1 MEIKWIKLST
11 DIFSN
16 RKIRLISHMKDGD
29 AIIVMWLHLL
39 VLAGELNDG
48 GAIYVTDGKP
58 YTEEEF
64 SVLMERPRELIA
76 LALRT
81 FEAYG
86 MIGYYDD
93 KTMYIVNWDKYT
105 KTPGDTVKLCIG
117 GLIAVFFLFLKVI
130 GQLKMPRRIVLFGI
144 VFVMAYLLQAILDDL
159 MLLSGMALAGEFL
172 DFVCFQRAI
181 RITKENILVGKTA
194 DATTAQ
200 VEEVLKK
207 YIGRV

>member
-16 RKIRLISHMKDGD
+16 RKIKLISHMKDGD
-29 AIIVMWLHLL
+29 AIIVIWLRLL

-58 YTEEEF
+58 YTEDDF

-93 KTMYIVNWDKYT
+93 KTMYIVNWDKYQST
-105 KTPGDTVKLCIG
+105 DRMAEIREYNRQAKQRERERKKNINDT
-117 GLIAVFFLFLKVI
+117 A
-130 GQLKMPRRIVLFGI
+130 
-144 VFVMAYLLQAILDDL
+144 
-159 MLLSGMALAGEFL
+159 
-172 DFVCFQRAI
+172 
-181 RITKENILVGKTA
+181 
-194 DATTAQ
+194 
-200 VEEVLKK
+200 
-207 YIGRV
+207 

>member
-1 MEIKWIKLST
+1 MSQAKKKPNL
-11 DIFSN
+11 
-16 RKIRLISHMKDGD
+16 RLR
-29 AIIVMWLHLL
+29 L
-39 VLAGELNDG
+39 VLLYIGSFIVCVAPL
-48 GAIYVTDGKP
+48 
-58 YTEEEF
+58 
-64 SVLMERPRELIA
+64 
-76 LALRT
+76 LAC
-81 FEAYG
+81 F
-86 MIGYYDD
+86 
-93 KTMYIVNWDKYT
+93 IVNWDKYT

-117 GLIAVFFLFLKVI
+117 GVIAVLFLFLKVI